1 LRAKEQSW
9 RSWGGGP
16 RRWRRSARIPDALTV
31 AADVGESVETPL
43 TARAHGSAEVRA
55 AVERMVPLG
64 RWGTPTDVA
73 RAVLF
78 LASDDAA
85 YVTGA
90 ELAVD
95 GGLAQI

>member
-1 LRAKEQSW
+1 
-9 RSWGGGP
+9 
-16 RRWRRSARIPDALTV
+16 
-31 AADVGESVETPL
+31 
-43 TARAHGSAEVRA
+43 
-55 AVERMVPLG
+55 MVPLG
-64 RWGTPTDVA
+64 RWGTPADVA
-73 RAVLF
+73 GAVLF

>member
-1 LRAKEQSW
+1 MRFHDKVVVIT
-9 RSWGGGP
+9 GGSSGIGL
-16 RRWRRSARIPDALTV
+16 A
-31 AADVGESVETPL
+31 
-43 TARAHGSAEVRA
+43 AEVRA
-55 AVERMVPLG
+55 HVEGMVPRG

-78 LASDDAA
+78 LASNDAA
-85 YVTGA
+85 YMTGA